1 MCNEKDVGQPLGLL
15 GASVGPWALGS
26 SNLIAHCYATSTE
39 VSTTPL
45 VCGSHGTT
53 GTSAAAMVQLEHP
66 RDVPHLGR
74 QHLRSRQPVRGRH
87 LRRSHVATL
96 RHEQVGRVLVR
107 MADQPGWDWWVGGSG
122 SCPHLF
128 WFRVALLR
136 RLRMPLPI
144 APKRCGCGN
153 DLDQYGDHRGA
164 CATTGALA
172 ATAPALET
180 AVARSCREAGGRVA
194 RNVAVAN
201 MNIAS
206 PITDGRRIEIVA
218 NGLQAYHGQQLA
230 IDTTCVS
237 PISRA
242 GFPHSGT
249 TSEPRRAVAAAVA
262 RKRRRYPELLA
273 APPPGLRRWSRRP
286 LGSWNPQPRPPPCH
300 TKKSKCLLL
309 AARCGLRRLDC
320 LVDRHSGGGDGDTID
335 GDIPSLSD
343 LLAETRFDV
352 PAGPSRLPPPP
363 KTGWRAPE
371 TDTLLPKTGR
381 RAQEMDIMRKKY
393 CSVLEWADF
402 DGENKTNAEADGG
415 YGICCRN
422 RPSTENQCLNSQFF
436 HSTAKQTQLEK
447 QQNKIEWLCSV

>member
-1 MCNEKDVGQPLGLL
+1 
-15 GASVGPWALGS
+15 
-26 SNLIAHCYATSTE
+26 
-39 VSTTPL
+39 
-45 VCGSHGTT
+45 
-53 GTSAAAMVQLEHP
+53 
-66 RDVPHLGR
+66 
-74 QHLRSRQPVRGRH
+74 
-87 LRRSHVATL
+87 
-96 RHEQVGRVLVR
+96 
-107 MADQPGWDWWVGGSG
+107 
-122 SCPHLF
+122 
-128 WFRVALLR
+128 
-136 RLRMPLPI
+136 MPLPI

-273 APPPGLRRWSRRP
+273 ARSRCRLLVFGVEVGGRWGVETRNLVRHLATQRSQDASYWLRAAACAGWIARWTGIVAVATETRSTGTSRVCRTSWPRLALTSRLARPDCPRRLKRVGGPQRRTPCYLRRVGGHRKWTSCGKNIVRC
-286 LGSWNPQPRPPPCH
+286 WNERISMGKTKLTPRQ
-300 TKKSKCLLL
+300 TE
-309 AARCGLRRLDC
+309 
-320 LVDRHSGGGDGDTID
+320 DTAFV
-335 GDIPSLSD
+335 
-343 LLAETRFDV
+343 AETGF
-352 PAGPSRLPPPP
+352 
-363 KTGWRAPE
+363 
-371 TDTLLPKTGR
+371 
-381 RAQEMDIMRKKY
+381 QRKI
-393 CSVLEWADF
+393 
-402 DGENKTNAEADGG
+402 NA
-415 YGICCRN
+415 
-422 RPSTENQCLNSQFF
+422 
-436 HSTAKQTQLEK
+436 
-447 QQNKIEWLCSV
+447 